1 MYLGYE
7 VGRYRYLRNECDGS
21 PMDRRAASWAS
32 HNGDSAHIELFAT
45 PDTPGLFTF

>member
-7 VGRYRYLRNECDGS
+7 VRRYRYLGNECDGS

-32 HNGDSAHIELFAT
+32 HNGDSAHIELLAT
-45 PDTPGLFTF
+45 PDTPRLFSF